1 MSDTSFRGLGMRV
14 IACLVPN
21 RRAERFTKWSDSG
34 IVPLYLVG
42 DMMKVTRIVAVFAIG
57 TGMGIG
63 ALHAQSLR
71 NSQTPA
77 EFPPSSFRGSQYID
91 SEGCVYIRAGIDGN
105 VTWVPRVN
113 RQRRL
118 ICGQTPTL
126 SAEAAQSART
136 TPRASASTR
145 GVEQITVP
153 AAAQTTATAV
163 ATPAPKPAPA
173 RVVQQAAPAPKPAAA
188 PRQAVTVAA
197 PKPAPVPVAAP
208 VVVSRPTATP
218 APVATT
224 PTRTATAAPV
234 PRQPACQGASPI
246 SSRYIN
252 SGARAPVRCGPQ
264 TVTRSTSTPQTRGV
278 SPAPARTTF
287 TTNASRPAA
296 QAQATVTPQTRV
308 VPRHVYDARLD
319 EGVFP
324 VPEGY
329 RSVWDDGRLNPR
341 RAEQTLD
348 GVARTRLIWTQTVPR
363 RLIDKTTGRDVTAS
377 VPLVYPY
384 TDTVTQQ
391 RELGA
396 VTLVQRDG
404 QLQKRLVRNKA
415 KARTATV
422 ASRTVAAPVAT
433 PKAKAAQ
440 KAQPATK
447 DRYVQVG
454 TYGQPANAKAAA
466 QRIVRAG
473 LPARM
478 GTLTRGGKSYQV
490 VLAGPFTTSASLGQ
504 GLQKSRAA
512 GFSDAFVR

>member
-1 MSDTSFRGLGMRV
+1 
-14 IACLVPN
+14 
-21 RRAERFTKWSDSG
+21 
-34 IVPLYLVG
+34 
-42 DMMKVTRIVAVFAIG
+42 
-57 TGMGIG
+57 MGIG

-71 NSQTPA
+71 GGQTPA
-77 EFPPSSFRGSQYID
+77 EFPPTSYRGSQYID
-91 SEGCVYIRAGIDGN
+91 SQGCVYIRAGIDGN

-153 AAAQTTATAV
+153 PSAQTATA
-163 ATPAPKPAPA
+163 AAPAPKPAPV
-173 RVVQQAAPAPKPAAA
+173 RVTQQAAPAPKPAAA
-188 PRQAVTVAA
+188 PRQVVTVAK
-197 PKPAPVPVAAP
+197 PKPVP
-208 VVVSRPTATP
+208 TK
-218 APVATT
+218 
-224 PTRTATAAPV
+224 TAAAV
-234 PRQPACQGASPI
+234 QTPRQPACQGASRI

-264 TVTRSTSTPQTRGV
+264 TVARSTSTPLTRGV

-287 TTNASRPAA
+287 TTAASRPAA
-296 QAQATVTPQTRV
+296 PAAAAISPQTRV
-308 VPRHVYDARLD
+308 VPSHVYDDRLD
-319 EGVFP
+319 EGTFP
-324 VPEGY
+324 VPDGY

-341 RAEQTLD
+341 RAEQTLE

-363 RLIDKTTGRDVTAS
+363 RLIDKTTGKDVTAS

-396 VTLVQRDG
+396 VTLVIRDG
-404 QLQKRLVRNKA
+404 QLQKRLVRNKSKARAPTVSTRSAAAPVVTAKA
-415 KARTATV
+415 KARQEPQPETA
-422 ASRTVAAPVAT
+422 A
-433 PKAKAAQ
+433 
-440 KAQPATK
+440 
-447 DRYVQVG
+447 RYVQVG
-454 TYGQPANAKAAA
+454 TYGQPANAQAAA
-466 QRIVRAG
+466 QRILRAG

-478 GTLTRGGKSYQV
+478 GKLTRGGKSYQV
-490 VLAGPFTTSASLGQ
+490 VLAGPFTTSAALGQ

>member
-1 MSDTSFRGLGMRV
+1 MRV
-14 IACLVPN
+14 IACLAPN
-21 RRAERFTKWSDSG
+21 RRAPRFTRGHGSG
-34 IVPLYLVG
+34 IITPYLVG
-42 DMMKVTRIVAVFAIG
+42 DMMKVTRIVVVFAIW

-71 NSQTPA
+71 GGQTPA
-77 EFPPSSFRGSQYID
+77 EFPPTSYRGSQYID
-91 SEGCVYIRAGIDGN
+91 SQGCVYIRAGIDGN

-153 AAAQTTATAV
+153 PSAQTATA
-163 ATPAPKPAPA
+163 AAPAPKPAPV
-173 RVVQQAAPAPKPAAA
+173 RVTQQAAPAPKPAAA
-188 PRQAVTVAA
+188 PRQVVTVAK
-197 PKPAPVPVAAP
+197 PKPAPVVAAAPSVVARPTPAPKPAAAP
-208 VVVSRPTATP
+208 VPTK
-218 APVATT
+218 
-224 PTRTATAAPV
+224 TAAAV
-234 PRQPACQGASPI
+234 QTPRQPACQGASRI

-264 TVTRSTSTPQTRGV
+264 TVARSTSTPLTRGV

-287 TTNASRPAA
+287 TTAASRPAA
-296 QAQATVTPQTRV
+296 PAAAAISPQTRV
-308 VPRHVYDARLD
+308 VPSHVYDDRLD
-319 EGVFP
+319 EGTFP
-324 VPEGY
+324 VPDGY

-341 RAEQTLD
+341 RAEQTLE

-363 RLIDKTTGRDVTAS
+363 RLIDKTTGKDVTAS

-396 VTLVQRDG
+396 VTLVIRDG
-404 QLQKRLVRNKA
+404 QLQKRLVRNKSKARAPTVSTRSAAAPVVTAKA
-415 KARTATV
+415 KARQEPQPETA
-422 ASRTVAAPVAT
+422 A
-433 PKAKAAQ
+433 
-440 KAQPATK
+440 
-447 DRYVQVG
+447 RYVQVG
-454 TYGQPANAKAAA
+454 TYGQPANAQAAA
-466 QRIVRAG
+466 QRILRAG

-478 GTLTRGGKSYQV
+478 GKLTRGGKSYQV
-490 VLAGPFTTSASLGQ
+490 VLAGPFTTSAALGQ

>member
-1 MSDTSFRGLGMRV
+1 
-14 IACLVPN
+14 
-21 RRAERFTKWSDSG
+21 
-34 IVPLYLVG
+34 
-42 DMMKVTRIVAVFAIG
+42 
-57 TGMGIG
+57 MGIG

-71 NSQTPA
+71 GGQTPA
-77 EFPPSSFRGSQYID
+77 EFPPTSYRGSQYID
-91 SEGCVYIRAGIDGN
+91 SQGCVYIRAGIDGN

-153 AAAQTTATAV
+153 PSAQTATA
-163 ATPAPKPAPA
+163 AAPAPKPAPVRVTQPAAPRQVVTVAKPKPAPVVAAAPSVVA
-173 RVVQQAAPAPKPAAA
+173 RPTPAPKPAAA
-188 PRQAVTVAA
+188 P
-197 PKPAPVPVAAP
+197 VP
-208 VVVSRPTATP
+208 TK
-218 APVATT
+218 
-224 PTRTATAAPV
+224 TAAAV
-234 PRQPACQGASPI
+234 QTPRQPACQGASRI

-264 TVTRSTSTPQTRGV
+264 TVARSTSTPLTRGV

-287 TTNASRPAA
+287 TTAASRPAA
-296 QAQATVTPQTRV
+296 PAAAAISPQTRV
-308 VPRHVYDARLD
+308 VPSHVYDDRLD
-319 EGVFP
+319 EGTFP
-324 VPEGY
+324 VPDGY

-341 RAEQTLD
+341 RAEQTLE

-363 RLIDKTTGRDVTAS
+363 RLIDKTTGKDVTAS

-396 VTLVQRDG
+396 VTLVIRDG
-404 QLQKRLVRNKA
+404 QLQKRLVRNKSKARAPTVSTRSAAAPVVTAKA
-415 KARTATV
+415 KARQEPQPETA
-422 ASRTVAAPVAT
+422 A
-433 PKAKAAQ
+433 
-440 KAQPATK
+440 
-447 DRYVQVG
+447 RYVQVG
-454 TYGQPANAKAAA
+454 TYGQPANAQAAA
-466 QRIVRAG
+466 QRILRAG

-478 GTLTRGGKSYQV
+478 GKLTRGGKSYQV
-490 VLAGPFTTSASLGQ
+490 VLAGPFTTSAALGQ